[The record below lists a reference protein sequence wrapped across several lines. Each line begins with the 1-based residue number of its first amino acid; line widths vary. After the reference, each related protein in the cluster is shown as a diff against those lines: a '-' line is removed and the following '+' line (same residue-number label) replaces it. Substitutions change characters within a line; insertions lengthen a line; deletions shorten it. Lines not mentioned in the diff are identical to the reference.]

1 MSPDW
6 TEKYRPK
13 SLDDVVGNPQAV
25 NDLRTWAAQWN
36 RGAPKF
42 KAVILM
48 GSPGI
53 GKTSS
58 AVALANDMGWGL
70 VEMNASD
77 QRTADAIR
85 SVALRASY
93 SDTFSDT
100 GEFLSTAS
108 GGRKLIIL
116 DEADSLFGN
125 VDRGAVPAIV
135 ELIRETRQPV
145 ILIVN
150 DFYALS
156 RKSSAIKSET
166 QQITFKR
173 PVPASIVKAL
183 RKIVASEGIEAE
195 DTALSAIAANSNGD
209 MRAAVRDLESLC
221 AGRDRI
227 TEADTADLSN
237 RIVRKSIYDLMFN
250 VFRKNSPSDARRM
263 MMDIDEDADTVML
276 WIDENLPYEFRERG
290 DLVRGY
296 ERLSRADIFMGRIM
310 KRQYY
315 GFLRYAGDMM
325 TMGVASA
332 KRSSHVNRERIRPPS
347 YLSKMSRSKGIR
359 ATKKNT
365 CLKLSEYMHNSTKR
379 IAQDVVPALRQML
392 NNDAELRVSITRG
405 AGLEE
410 DELAYLMGVKN
421 DSKVVKEVFKAI
433 AEGDAATKATRPPV
447 SKTSVA
453 KPAPAPAVKVPV
465 HEDAPKASAQK
476 RADPPKPTA
485 PKTGQRSLFDF

>member
-13 SLDDVVGNPQAV
+13 SLDDIVGNPQAV
-25 NDLRTWAAQWN
+25 NDLRGWAASWN
-36 RGAPKF
+36 QGRPRF
-42 KAVILM
+42 KAAVLM

-100 GEFLSTAS
+100 GEFLTSAS
-108 GGRKLIIL
+108 GGRKLIVL

-125 VDRGAVPAIV
+125 ADRGAVPAIV

-166 QQITFKR
+166 QQISFKR

-183 RKIVASEGIEAE
+183 RRIAVSEGIEAE
-195 DTALSAIAANSNGD
+195 DTALAAIAANSNGD

-227 TEADTADLSN
+227 TEADTAELSN

-359 ATKKNT
+359 ATKRST

-379 IAQDVVPALRQML
+379 IAQDVVPSLRMML
-392 NNDAELRVSITRG
+392 NNDLELRIAVTKG

-421 DSKVVKEVFKAI
+421 DSKAVKDVFKAI
-433 AEGDAATKATRPPV
+433 SESTAPPV
-447 SKTSVA
+447 AAKPAVRRTA
-453 KPAPAPAVKVPV
+453 APKPAPAPP
-465 HEDAPKASAQK
+465 APEPK
-476 RADPPKPTA
+476 RAEPPRPAA